1 MSDSGQMRAGLRRY
15 ARDVDNSGASKPLP
29 VFTFEEFERLSLPE
43 RQAYLERIRQDLERE
58 QLEAAARL
66 ASKAPASP

>member
-1 MSDSGQMRAGLRRY
+1 MRAGLRRY

-43 RQAYLERIRQDLERE
+43 RQAYLEQIRQDLARE
-58 QLEAAARL
+58 QMEEAARQA
-66 ASKAPASP
+66 AKDVPSPQGG